1 MTVELSAS
9 TSTAGGRGG
18 RTESLWFLLAQ
29 ASGGWADEELR
40 EEEKKLPLPRDV
52 GL

>member
-9 TSTAGGRGG
+9 STAGGKGG
-18 RTESLWFLLAQ
+18 RTESLWFLLAR
-29 ASGGWADEELR
+29 ASGGWTDEELR